1 MIEAEKWCLDT
12 HRAENG
18 AQPAKVILND
28 LRKLKSDL
36 CVNRVGTAVEV
47 KAALR
52 RALRRPS
59 LKRFFLFFSGRG
71 HTMGAGVLCRFC
83 CALPCSANVSPDVQR
98 VQGLLRMVEAAKPI
112 QKLGTPCQSCGL
124 KALTNLRCSR
134 WSAAALTR
142 APRCRQAQQ
151 NPSLTPCRVTKN

>member
-1 MIEAEKWCLDT
+1 
-12 HRAENG
+12 
-18 AQPAKVILND
+18 
-28 LRKLKSDL
+28 
-36 CVNRVGTAVEV
+36 
-47 KAALR
+47 
-52 RALRRPS
+52 
-59 LKRFFLFFSGRG
+59 
-71 HTMGAGVLCRFC
+71 MGACVLCRFC
-83 CALPCSANVSPDVQR
+83 CRSPCSANVSPDVQR

-151 NPSLTPCRVTKN
+151 NPSLTPCRGSKLVNYCSADCQLRGPPPPPPPSSCAEVLSLNL